1 METFFKFRTFAG
13 IKQFNNATPENSND
27 PEEIASSK
35 YDMDEMHNI
44 EIPPKNKPVSYA
56 LLLTFSNKNVG
67 DLQYIP
73 WVALKFF
80 LT

>member
-44 EIPPKNKPVSYA
+44 EIPPKNKPVSY
-56 LLLTFSNKNVG
+56 NKNVG